1 MLLVHVHP
9 EKSFLRQ
16 LVSLIKNRGRSGD
29 SFAVKRA
36 KFFLENYKYFNRRIL
51 LQAEPP
57 VVSPWVYKN
66 LAKFIKSG
74 LYEKIFLTCRGFGA
88 ESEYFN
94 YFKDGAGD
102 IVSQYFSNPKE
113 KFLVLMNA
121 NNRPHSLRRE
131 LFGERLAAIK
141 YFSGVS
147 GFDLYGPRWDKAPR
161 HPLFWHYGKY
171 AKLCWRGTADGKMPV
186 ISQYKF
192 MICYENCVYDGYVSE
207 KIFDCMAA
215 GVIPIYLGAP
225 DINSI
230 VPESCFIDR
239 RKFQS
244 NEELHQFLMS
254 LKEEDLKRYRASILG
269 FLRGRPADGM
279 EKFLDRLLA

>member
-1 MLLVHVHP
+1 MNLYLLPSGKEALEDAMFDDDAAELEGNRQQLRFWKTFRDACVKRGIEVHTFDFYSQQKRGNEDMLLVHVHP

-102 IVSQYFSNPKE
+102 IVSQYF
-113 KFLVLMNA
+113 
-121 NNRPHSLRRE
+121 
-131 LFGERLAAIK
+131 
-141 YFSGVS
+141 
-147 GFDLYGPRWDKAPR
+147 
-161 HPLFWHYGKY
+161 
-171 AKLCWRGTADGKMPV
+171 
-186 ISQYKF
+186 
-192 MICYENCVYDGYVSE
+192 
-207 KIFDCMAA
+207 
-215 GVIPIYLGAP
+215 
-225 DINSI
+225 
-230 VPESCFIDR
+230 
-239 RKFQS
+239 
-244 NEELHQFLMS
+244 
-254 LKEEDLKRYRASILG
+254 
-269 FLRGRPADGM
+269 
-279 EKFLDRLLA
+279 